1 MADIEIEVEDS
12 NPETMKNTDNMNDVD
27 IDGME
32 VEDETMKDVV
42 GNMDVEDYTTELKKD
57 VMDIDLL
64 VDDLLKASKKAGEEI
79 ANKDVLLQIG
89 LTGAGKTTTAHY
101 LAGTKFE
108 EEDVDGFAHYKPV
121 ELANENLTKFAVSGG
136 AKSVTTTIQAVCVPF
151 KRDDG
156 RDDSIT
162 ICDTPGF
169 GDSKGV
175 EQDISNGLGII
186 HALKGAASIKPVICI
201 DQRTMDASQW
211 LPLRKN
217 LSTVIAMIGRESIDF
232 SPFAYIF
239 TRCEGK
245 DKKRISK
252 KLEGFRKVIQEDP
265 NIEDSD
271 ILYAL
276 LTDMISKA
284 KPGEAI
290 CIDPEE
296 TDDAPDT
303 LKRLLSGSRLNNPAE
318 SFVNFCSKESMA
330 TLSVQVN
337 ILIHN
342 LDISLKVA
350 NMDSA
355 EAYLCKMIGLAKALS
370 LPEVDQ
376 DVQKGI
382 RLAKK
387 FVTQLSS
394 NIESLTARIFSDF
407 GEMSGALS
415 SKLHLLSKS
424 ASICNIVGMDFNCC
438 SFINGITEG
447 LISKIRQAI
456 SDVDPTVPQS
466 AESLQQ
472 SITRFDST
480 VTLLQGLM
488 DSDTIEKETST
499 MIEAIKNL
507 IEPIFVALEVSLVSS
522 DPTSTTLN
530 ETIDKVNFIVAMN
543 NFFGLSKL
551 STLNLEFSEW
561 VSGLDN
567 ILHNIDEK
575 SQNCVT
581 NLEDL
586 DKSLDEE
593 LLGVKEWS
601 YESLLKLNNS
611 MEHKECRDFLQA
623 VSSSE
628 SLSSAI
634 DEDSTPDFKSMIRD
648 FDDYVTKYSQQSTY
662 FLQCKSQ
669 TVFDNVAGD
678 MAGRV
683 KEAKV
688 IIESTDSVIEAM
700 TTFED
705 IEPTIFKKAIQDLND
720 VKSRSE
726 HFIEDSK
733 KAPVRHSHDIRRGKT
748 LAPTGEEL
756 AQTNRKKALL
766 GWYKKCNELKVYW
779 KKNGHC
785 NVPQKDPKLGLWV
798 FTQRQNKKRYEAG
811 LKTAMNDEK
820 LQHLSD
826 MDFHWSVRKE
836 RESAVWDQRYEELK
850 KFQEEH
856 GHCRVSQRSGRLG
869 IWVMEQRS
877 KRIRSRNNKGRLEKL
892 EEIGFFN
899 S

>member
-1 MADIEIEVEDS
+1 
-12 NPETMKNTDNMNDVD
+12 
-27 IDGME
+27 
-32 VEDETMKDVV
+32 
-42 GNMDVEDYTTELKKD
+42 
-57 VMDIDLL
+57 
-64 VDDLLKASKKAGEEI
+64 
-79 ANKDVLLQIG
+79 LQ
-89 LTGAGKTTTAHY
+89 TTTAHY

-108 EEDVDGFAHYKPV
+108 EEDVDGFAHYKPI
-121 ELANENLTKFAVSGG
+121 ELANKNLAKFAVSGG

-156 RDDSIT
+156 KDDSIT

-201 DQRTMDASQW
+201 DQRTMDASRW

-217 LSTVIAMIGRESIDF
+217 LSTVIVMIGRESIDF

-252 KLEGFRKVIQEDP
+252 KLEGFKKVIQEDP
-265 NIEDSD
+265 NLEDKD

-276 LTDMISKA
+276 LIDMISKS

-296 TDDAPDT
+296 TDDAPNT
-303 LKRLLSGSRLNNPAE
+303 LKRLLSGPRLNNPAE

-330 TLSVQVN
+330 TLSVQMN
-337 ILIHN
+337 ILIYN
-342 LDISLKVA
+342 LDISLKAA

-355 EAYLCKMIGLAKALS
+355 EAYLRKMIGLAKALS

-382 RLAKK
+382 RQAKQ

-407 GEMSGALS
+407 EETSDALS
-415 SKLHLLSKS
+415 SKLRLLSKS
-424 ASICNIVGMDFNCC
+424 ASICNICEMDFDCC
-438 SFINGITEG
+438 SFISGIAEG
-447 LISKIRQAI
+447 LISKIRQVI

-472 SITRFDST
+472 SIIRFDSI
-480 VTLLQGLM
+480 VTSLQGPM
-488 DSDTIEKETST
+488 DSEAIENETST

-507 IEPIFVALEVSLVSS
+507 MEPIFVALEVSLVSS

-530 ETIDKVNFIVAMN
+530 ETIDEVNFVLAMD
-543 NFFGLSKL
+543 NFFGSSEL
-551 STLNLEFSEW
+551 STLNLKFSEW
-561 VSGLDN
+561 VSGLNN
-567 ILHNIDEK
+567 ILHNINEK

-586 DKSLDEE
+586 DKSLHEE
-593 LLGVKEWS
+593 LLGAKEWS
-601 YESLLKLNNS
+601 YASLLKLNNS
-611 MEHKECRDFLQA
+611 VENKQCRDFLQA

-628 SLSSAI
+628 SLLSAI
-634 DEDSTPDFKSMIRD
+634 DKDSTPDFKSMIRD
-648 FDDYVTKYSQQSTY
+648 FDDYTTKYSQEATY

-669 TVFDNVAGD
+669 TVFDNETGD
-678 MAGRV
+678 IADRV
-683 KEAKV
+683 KEANV

-700 TTFED
+700 TTIED
-705 IEPTIFKKAIQDLND
+705 IEPTTFKKAIQDLND
-720 VKSRSE
+720 VKSRSK

-733 KAPVRHSHDIRRGKT
+733 KAPVRHSIRRGKT
-748 LAPTGEEL
+748 LEPTEEEL
-756 AQTNRKKALL
+756 AKTKNKRALL

-785 NVPQKDPKLGLWV
+785 DVPQKDPKLGV
-798 FTQRQNKKRYEAG
+798 
-811 LKTAMNDEK
+811 
-820 LQHLSD
+820 
-826 MDFHWSVRKE
+826 
-836 RESAVWDQRYEELK
+836 
-850 KFQEEH
+850 
-856 GHCRVSQRSGRLG
+856 VSR
-869 IWVMEQRS
+869 
-877 KRIRSRNNKGRLEKL
+877 RITVCYLFC
-892 EEIGFFN
+892 I
-899 S
+899 